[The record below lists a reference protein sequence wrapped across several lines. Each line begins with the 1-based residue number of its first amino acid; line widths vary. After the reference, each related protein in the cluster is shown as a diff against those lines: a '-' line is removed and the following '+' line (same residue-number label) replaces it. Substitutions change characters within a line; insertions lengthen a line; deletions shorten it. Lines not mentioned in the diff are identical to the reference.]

1 MDIAAWLR
9 GLGLDRHVELFR
21 AHDIGLDI
29 AADLTDGDLA
39 ALGLSLGDRKRL
51 LRAAASLRAPGT
63 AGGGRQTPRSQPQRR
78 HLTVMFVDLVGSTA
92 LSARVDPEEMREVIS
107 AYQAAVATE
116 IGRFEGYVAKY
127 MGDGVLAYFGWP
139 NAHEDEVER
148 AVRAGLATT
157 AAVARLFAPG
167 GGSLT
172 ARVGIATGL
181 VVVGD
186 LIGEG
191 ATQEEAVVGETPN
204 LASRLQALAEPGT
217 VVISAATRR
226 LLGDL
231 FDLKDI
237 GARQLPGFEQPI
249 PAFHVIARRPSAGRF
264 EAMRGVRLTPLVER
278 ESEIERLLELWRLAT
293 SGAGQVVLIGGEAGI
308 GKSRLLQ
315 ALSARLDAAPCTRLS
330 YFCSPF
336 HRGTAFHPILD
347 HIGRM
352 AGLDSDDLSGVRLH
366 KLAALFAP
374 VGDAAA
380 EAARLTAALLS
391 PTAGS
396 PDDLSAQNPQGRKSR
411 LQRLWLDQ
419 LDCLAR
425 RRPILLVIED
435 AHWIDPTS
443 LELLDLVVERIKRLP
458 VLLVVTHRPEFQL
471 SERRHAH
478 VATLT
483 LDRLDPCQSAA
494 LIVQAAAGKGLPKP
508 LLDLLVAKADGVPL
522 FLEELLKTVLESGQ
536 LEDMGDRWRLAGALP
551 TLTIPATLQDSLL
564 ARIERMAPAREVA
577 QVAAAIGRQF
587 SRELVSR
594 ATQLDDLTLDLALAQ
609 LTAGEL
615 IHPLGAPS
623 GDSYSFKHALVRDA
637 AYGTLLRG
645 RRALIHG
652 RIASELLM
660 RDGEYPPEIV
670 AHHLTEA
677 GEAER
682 SVAFWERAGQL
693 AVSRA
698 ASREAVAHYQHA
710 ISQLLSLP
718 ETIER
723 KRREAG
729 LQDALGGALAHIAG
743 VESDAL
749 AQVHQRVRELSR
761 QTGDVKRQFV
771 AEWNLWHVHVAR
783 WEHRR
788 AEAVGSSLM
797 AMAESVGDPELLLQ
811 ALHVEWSTLGPSGQP
826 MATRS
831 SCDRGWALYDPE
843 RHGRHHL
850 IFGAHD
856 PGVCSRVICA
866 FETWCLGRPD
876 EALACY
882 EAGL

>member
-1 MDIAAWLR
+1 MPGSSAWR
-9 GLGLDRHVELFR
+9 
-21 AHDIGLDI
+21 
-29 AADLTDGDLA
+29 
-39 ALGLSLGDRKRL
+39 
-51 LRAAASLRAPGT
+51 
-63 AGGGRQTPRSQPQRR
+63 RS
-78 HLTVMFVDLVGSTA
+78 G
-92 LSARVDPEEMREVIS
+92 
-107 AYQAAVATE
+107 
-116 IGRFEGYVAKY
+116 
-127 MGDGVLAYFGWP
+127 
-139 NAHEDEVER
+139 
-148 AVRAGLATT
+148 
-157 AAVARLFAPG
+157 
-167 GGSLT
+167 
-172 ARVGIATGL
+172 
-181 VVVGD
+181 
-186 LIGEG
+186 
-191 ATQEEAVVGETPN
+191 
-204 LASRLQALAEPGT
+204 
-217 VVISAATRR
+217 
-226 LLGDL
+226 
-231 FDLKDI
+231 
-237 GARQLPGFEQPI
+237 
-249 PAFHVIARRPSAGRF
+249 
-264 EAMRGVRLTPLVER
+264 
-278 ESEIERLLELWRLAT
+278 
-293 SGAGQVVLIGGEAGI
+293 
-308 GKSRLLQ
+308 
-315 ALSARLDAAPCTRLS
+315 
-330 YFCSPF
+330 
-336 HRGTAFHPILD
+336 
-347 HIGRM
+347 
-352 AGLDSDDLSGVRLH
+352 
-366 KLAALFAP
+366 
-374 VGDAAA
+374 
-380 EAARLTAALLS
+380 
-391 PTAGS
+391 
-396 PDDLSAQNPQGRKSR
+396 
-411 LQRLWLDQ
+411 
-419 LDCLAR
+419 
-425 RRPILLVIED
+425 
-435 AHWIDPTS
+435 
-443 LELLDLVVERIKRLP
+443 
-458 VLLVVTHRPEFQL
+458 
-471 SERRHAH
+471 
-478 VATLT
+478 
-483 LDRLDPCQSAA
+483 
-494 LIVQAAAGKGLPKP
+494 
-508 LLDLLVAKADGVPL
+508 
-522 FLEELLKTVLESGQ
+522 
-536 LEDMGDRWRLAGALP
+536 RWRRSRP
-551 TLTIPATLQDSLL
+551 
-564 ARIERMAPAREVA
+564 
-577 QVAAAIGRQF
+577 AIGRQF

-594 ATQLDDLTLDLALAQ
+594 ATQLDDRTLDLALAQ

-682 SVAFWERAGQL
+682 SMAFWERAGQL

-783 WEHRR
+783 WEHRC

-856 PGVCSRVICA
+856 PGACSRVICA